1 MTAPFRYTPKPGKQR
16 QCLWCHA
23 GIAETR
29 PVFLVTDYGGRIL
42 GPFHAG
48 CAERLKMQA
57 AKQPDTN
64 WLKGAAE
71 YGTWPTVREETLPE

>member
-1 MTAPFRYTPKPGKQR
+1 MTDTISRFPYFKKQR

-48 CAERLKMQA
+48 CAERLKLQA
-57 AKQPDTN
+57 TKQPDTN

>member
-1 MTAPFRYTPKPGKQR
+1 MSDTFAQSEYFKGQR
-16 QCLWCHA
+16 LCLWCKA
-23 GIAETR
+23 GIAATR

-48 CAERLKMQA
+48 CADRLKMQA

-71 YGTWPTVREETLPE
+71 FGTWPTVREETLPE